1 MSVDLTLDGRTGI
14 SQNGHFSEKPER
26 DWEPFVAMYEE
37 LRKIAVTLVKTPSD
51 QASLGPT
58 DLVHE
63 TLLRLI
69 QDEISFRDT
78 DPRYLFGAALRAMS
92 RVLVDRARARKR
104 YKRGGNYQRH
114 SLDSVLD
121 YFEAQ
126 SVDFEEL
133 HEALTRFAQFD
144 EARSQMVSMRY
155 FLQMTNQEIANH
167 FGVSLSKID
176 SDMRLARAWLRRE
189 LTPPLS

>member
-1 MSVDLTLDGRTGI
+1 M
-14 SQNGHFSEKPER
+14 
-26 DWEPFVAMYEE
+26 
-37 LRKIAVTLVKTPSD
+37 
-51 QASLGPT
+51 
-58 DLVHE
+58 
-63 TLLRLI
+63 
-69 QDEISFRDT
+69 
-78 DPRYLFGAALRAMS
+78 
-92 RVLVDRARARKR
+92 
-104 YKRGGNYQRH
+104 
-114 SLDSVLD
+114 LD